1 MRCRDTAAPTTAS
14 TYRTRIL
21 LSLKRARKR
30 NLGGESPARASSPGG
45 REANEREMDE
55 DVVEGQGEEDEEE
68 GEGREG
74 KRRRRRRRRQKRKIA
89 RADGAKIVPLFAF

>member
-21 LSLKRARKR
+21 LSLKRARKK
-30 NLGGESPARASSPGG
+30 PARSTPGG
-45 REANEREMDE
+45 REANEPEMDE
-55 DVVEGQGEEDEEE
+55 DVEKRARANEMRRGRRRREE
-68 GEGREG
+68 GEGSE
-74 KRRRRRRRRQKRKIA
+74 RRRRQKRKIA